1 MPGVER
7 KETSDAATN
16 GRERR
21 NKVQGTKSRT
31 EQEATLSLYG
41 TGSRELTPDL
51 PRLGAQ
57 RQDDVKGKGS
67 NGWEQAE
74 KCGSKGKKEIFQL
87 YRKGQVEEVSVK

>member
-7 KETSDAATN
+7 KETSDAATH

-31 EQEATLSLYG
+31 EQEATLSLYD

-57 RQDDVKGKGS
+57 RQDYVKGKRS
-67 NGWEQAE
+67 NGQEQAREMWLQGE
-74 KCGSKGKKEIFQL
+74 KKRFFSYIEKGKWRFQ
-87 YRKGQVEEVSVK
+87 